1 MEKGNYWERRK
12 VLSMGQENQLPSWE
26 MPGSLA
32 PGFLENMG
40 RCLSSTVSDR
50 AGSRLVKSLD
60 AKQDEPEPLPISP
73 CLHATR
79 ALHSLMDAASLS
91 PPKSL
96 ADSRVRNGVVGNVIV
111 TQAILCNT
119 LFFFFY
125 YNPLNWLFVPIKA
138 FSFPSL
144 QELAHDSL
152 WLWTLNCNSL
162 LIPDGP
168 ILAGEISSSQLVWG
182 STNPYNNPR
191 MQILSHVHF
200 TVGETE
206 VQKS

>member
-1 MEKGNYWERRK
+1 
-12 VLSMGQENQLPSWE
+12 MGQENQLPSWE

-40 RCLSSTVSDR
+40 WCLSSTVSDR

-60 AKQDEPEPLPISP
+60 VKQDEPEPLPISP

-119 LFFFFY
+119 LFFFLLQPSELTF
-125 YNPLNWLFVPIKA
+125 PPHK
-138 FSFPSL
+138 SF
-144 QELAHDSL
+144 
-152 WLWTLNCNSL
+152 
-162 LIPDGP
+162 LIPFP
-168 ILAGEISSSQLVWG
+168 AGTCS
-182 STNPYNNPR
+182 
-191 MQILSHVHF
+191 
-200 TVGETE
+200 
-206 VQKS
+206 